1 MATVV
6 ERRGEQVI
14 YRSPVTLD
22 IPSLDILTFLFDNP
36 HNDKLKD
43 DTIMH
48 ADADDPAKAV
58 TKASQLDLLQRLAY
72 TLRTTYGVREGDA
85 VQVMFT
91 GHYLAPTVF
100 YAILAAGATVAAST
114 PSSSPQELARQMA
127 LSESKLLI
135 STPDLKALAAKG
147 GSAAGL
153 PSDRILYFGDA
164 HRRGSS
170 VDIQLFN
177 AASDAQVP
185 VAPNKHHRWR
195 RLTDK
200 STLERT
206 LACLI
211 YSSGTTGTPKA
222 VKVSH
227 ANVVAQTHLILTPM
241 RRYYD
246 THRPSFAYRT
256 LAHVPAA
263 HISGLQAYFINQAY
277 LGGTVYWMRRFD
289 FPRFLHHARA
299 LRITMFFSVPP
310 VFLAIARSPLVTDH
324 FDSVDVAW
332 TGAAPLSAA
341 VQLEAQRRLG
351 KGRGGIAQTWGLS
364 ETTGGFTSLPRHIP
378 PEEAVGSVSMV
389 LANCEAR
396 IVDERGGDVE
406 PGRTGE
412 VWVRGPIVTKGYLK
426 NEQANREVFVDG
438 WFRTGD
444 NMYFKDG
451 KFFYVDRRKELIKY
465 KGFQVAPAEL
475 EALLLTHPKI
485 ADSAV
490 IGVESEDGTEL
501 PRAYVVADPTQ
512 ISAKEIQDWVAEQVA
527 SYRRLRGGVFFISA
541 IPKSAAGKIL
551 RRELRDLVKKEK
563 EGASK
568 L

>member
-6 ERRGEQVI
+6 DRRGEQII

-22 IPSLDILTFLFDNP
+22 IPSLDILTFIFDMIDP

-43 DTIMH
+43 NTIMH
-48 ADADDPAKAV
+48 ADADDPSKAV
-58 TKASQLDLLQRLAY
+58 TKTNQLHLLQRLAY
-72 TLRTTYGVREGDA
+72 TLRTTYGIRDGDV
-85 VQVMFT
+85 VQVIFT
-91 GHYLAPTVF
+91 GHYLAPTIF

-127 LSESKLLI
+127 LSEGKLLI
-135 STPDLKALAAKG
+135 STPDLKHLAAKG

-153 PSDRILYFGDA
+153 PPDRILYFGDA
-164 HRRGSS
+164 HHHGSA
-170 VDIQLFN
+170 DIRLFN
-177 AASDAQVP
+177 ATSDAPVP
-185 VAPNKHHRWR
+185 VSDKLLPWR

-200 STLERT
+200 ASLERT

-211 YSSGTTGTPKA
+211 YSSGTTGIPKA
-222 VKVSH
+222 VKISH
-227 ANVVAQTHLILTPM
+227 ANVVAQTHLILTPT

-246 THRPSFAYRT
+246 THRPSFQYRT

-277 LGGTVYWMRRFD
+277 LGGTVYWMPRFD
-289 FPRFLHHARA
+289 FPRFLHHVRA
-299 LRITMFFSVPP
+299 LRVTMFFSVPP
-310 VFLAIARSPLVTDH
+310 VFLAIARSPLVADH
-324 FDSVDVAW
+324 LDSVDFAW

-341 VQLEAQRRLG
+341 VQLDAQRRLG

-378 PEEAVGSVSMV
+378 PDEALGSVSMV
-389 LANCEAR
+389 LPNCEAR
-396 IVDERGGDVE
+396 IVDEHGRDVE
-406 PGRTGE
+406 PGQTGE

-426 NEQANREVFVDG
+426 NEQANREAFVDG
-438 WFRTGD
+438 WFCTGD

-475 EALLLTHPKI
+475 EALLITHPKI

-512 ISAKEIQDWVAEQVA
+512 VSAREIQDWVAGQVA
-527 SYRRLRGGVFFISA
+527 SYKRLRGGVVFIKA
-541 IPKSAAGKIL
+541 IPKSPAGKIL
-551 RRELRDLVKKEK
+551 RRELRDLVKKERQ
-563 EGASK
+563 GVSK